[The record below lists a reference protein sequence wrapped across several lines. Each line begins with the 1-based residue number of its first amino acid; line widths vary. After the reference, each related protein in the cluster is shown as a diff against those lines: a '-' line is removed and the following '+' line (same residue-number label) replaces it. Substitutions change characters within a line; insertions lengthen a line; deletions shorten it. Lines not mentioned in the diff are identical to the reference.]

1 MRCTTTTQVL
11 ITQKCKLVTG
21 DVGEAFRLPLVLI
34 TQKCKLF
41 ESKMNEVFVLEL
53 PLQVEKYQADIL
65 NKRFEQLRQLYNYV
79 QGKLL
84 RQYRYFEQIKE
95 YQACNSI
102 REKKDFFRN
111 HPFHINGV
119 LDKSGELLDITFDEY
134 GILGFVEKIIHK
146 SVGANTTY
154 ADLGFNTL
162 ILDYLSASIWR
173 AWDKKLYDIKSKRV
187 SFKKYGELDSFSTR
201 KKLVRGKHYFSGIEL
216 YLDTMELAI
225 KMNGKVGKE
234 SKFITLKMLHNPKH
248 AEYEMWALKG
258 GVDSVKVVKVVR
270 RLVRCQYKYYVQLT
284 IEGEKPQKG
293 RTLGKGN
300 VGIDLGPTTVAVS
313 GEHVVS
319 IDKLASKCDNIQEEI
334 TRLSRK
340 IDRSRRANNPQ
351 NFNEDGTIKR
361 GIKLVWNDSKRYKE
375 LRQELAEL
383 RRKQAAIRKQQHI
396 DRANALLKEG
406 DTFIVENNQI
416 SGWTTRG
423 KETKVNEKT
432 GKIQKK
438 KRFGKSVANHAPS
451 MFVSILE
458 NKVKSLGGEVVKV
471 DTKNAASQYDFTDGS
486 FTKHE
491 LKERN
496 VTLSNGDIHQRDML
510 AAFNLQHLKYDE
522 AEVKQYDTEAM
533 TADYERFCQLEQ
545 EEIQRYKNKE
555 KKDDRGTIGAEKL

>member
-1 MRCTTTTQVL
+1 
-11 ITQKCKLVTG
+11 
-21 DVGEAFRLPLVLI
+21 
-34 TQKCKLF
+34 
-41 ESKMNEVFVLEL
+41 MNEVFVLEL

-65 NKRFEQLRQLYNYV
+65 NKRYEQLRQLYNYV

-84 RQYRYFEQIKE
+84 RQYRYFEQMKKFQECKTFKSKREFIK
-95 YQACNSI
+95 S
-102 REKKDFFRN
+102 
-111 HPFHINGV
+111 HPFQIKGV
-119 LDKSGELLDITFDEY
+119 LGRNKELLDIFFDEY
-134 GILGFVEKIIHK
+134 GILGLVTKLGQKPIGSGK
-146 SVGANTTY
+146 TYTDVGISSTILAN
-154 ADLGFNTL
+154 
-162 ILDYLSASIWR
+162 LSDNIWSS
-173 AWDKKLYDIKSKRV
+173 WNKKLYDYHADRI
-187 SFKKYGELDSFSTR
+187 SFKKYGGLNTFGSRKIVQKKDNEVKEYFPGMVLHLDRMEIDIKTNGALG
-201 KKLVRGKHYFSGIEL
+201 KKA
-216 YLDTMELAI
+216 T
-225 KMNGKVGKE
+225 
-234 SKFITLKMLHNPKH
+234 FITLPILHNPKH
-248 AEYEMWALKG
+248 ADYEMMALAG
-258 GVDSVKVVKVVR
+258 GSRSIKVLTVVR
-270 RLVRCQYKYYVQLT
+270 RLVRGQFKYYLQLT

-313 GEHVVS
+313 GENVVS

-375 LRQELAEL
+375 LRRELAEL

-396 DRANALLKEG
+396 ERANALLKEG
-406 DTFIVENNQI
+406 DTFVVENNQI
-416 SGWTTRG
+416 SGWTTRA

-496 VTLSNGDIHQRDML
+496 VTLSNGDTHQRDML
-510 AAFNLQHLKYDE
+510 AAFNLQHLKLDE
-522 AEVKQYDTEAM
+522 AKTKQYDTKAM
-533 TADYERFCQLEQ
+533 AADYERFCQLEH
-545 EEIQRYKNKE
+545 EEIQRYKDKE
-555 KKDDRGTIGAEKL
+555 KKDDRATIGAEKL

>member
-1 MRCTTTTQVL
+1 
-11 ITQKCKLVTG
+11 
-21 DVGEAFRLPLVLI
+21 
-34 TQKCKLF
+34 
-41 ESKMNEVFVLEL
+41 MNEVFVLEL

-65 NKRFEQLRQLYNYV
+65 NKRYEQLRQLYNYV

-84 RQYRYFEQIKE
+84 RQYRYFEQMKE
-95 YQACNSI
+95 YQACKTI
-102 REKKDFFRN
+102 KEERDFFKS
-111 HPFHINGV
+111 HPFQ
-119 LDKSGELLDITFDEY
+119 ITEILKGSKTPFTVSFDEY
-134 GILGFVEKIIHK
+134 SIKGFVEKLAQK
-146 SVGANTTY
+146 PVGSNMTY
-154 ADLGFNTL
+154 ADLGFTTY
-162 ILDYLSASIWR
+162 ILDHLGASIWA
-173 AWDKKLYDIKSKRV
+173 AWDKKLYDFKAKRI
-187 SFKKYGELDSFSTR
+187 SFKKYGELDSFSSRR
-201 KKLVRGKHYFSGIEL
+201 KVVGGKVYFSGMEL
-216 YLDTMELAI
+216 HFDTMELAI
-225 KMNGKVGKE
+225 KMNGKQGKNAE
-234 SKFITLKMLHNPKH
+234 FITLKMLHNPKH
-248 AEYEMWALKG
+248 ADYEMWALKG

-270 RLVRCQYKYYVQLT
+270 RLVRSQYKYYVQLT
-284 IEGEKPQKG
+284 VEGEKPQKG

-313 GEHVVS
+313 GEHIVS

-375 LRQELAEL
+375 LRRELAEL

-416 SGWTTRG
+416 SGWTTRA
-423 KETKVNEKT
+423 KETKVSEKT

-458 NKVKSLGGEVVKV
+458 NKVKSLGGRFERVS
-471 DTKNAASQYDFTDGS
+471 TQNAASQYDFTTDTFKTGEE
-486 FTKHE
+486 KHK
-491 LKERN
+491 LNERAI
-496 VTLSNGDIHQRDML
+496 TLSNGDTHQRDML

-522 AEVKQYDTEAM
+522 KDAKQYDTEAM

-545 EEIQRYKNKE
+545 EEILRYKNKV

>member
-1 MRCTTTTQVL
+1 
-11 ITQKCKLVTG
+11 
-21 DVGEAFRLPLVLI
+21 
-34 TQKCKLF
+34 
-41 ESKMNEVFVLEL
+41 MNEIFVLEL

-65 NKRFEQLRQLYNYV
+65 NKRYEQLRQLYNYV

-84 RQYRYFEQIKE
+84 RQYRYFEQMKDYQECKTFKAKREFIK
-95 YQACNSI
+95 A
-102 REKKDFFRN
+102 
-111 HPFHINGV
+111 HPFQINGV
-119 LDKSGELLDITFDEY
+119 LGRNKELLDIFFDEY
-134 GILGFVEKIIHK
+134 GILGLVTKLGQKPIGSGK
-146 SVGANTTY
+146 TYTDVGISSTILAN
-154 ADLGFNTL
+154 
-162 ILDYLSASIWR
+162 LSDNIWSS
-173 AWDKKLYDIKSKRV
+173 WNKKLYDYHTDRI
-187 SFKKYGELDSFSTR
+187 SFKKFGELNTFGSGKIVQ
-201 KKLVRGKHYFSGIEL
+201 KKDNDVKEYFPGMVLHLDKMEIDIKTNGGLGKNA
-216 YLDTMELAI
+216 T
-225 KMNGKVGKE
+225 
-234 SKFITLKMLHNPKH
+234 FITLPILHNPQH
-248 AEYEMWALKG
+248 ADYEMMALKG
-258 GVDSVKVVKVVR
+258 GTRSIKVLTVVR
-270 RLVRCQYKYYVQLT
+270 RLVRGKYKYYLQMS

-313 GEHVVS
+313 GENVVS

-351 NFNEDGTIKR
+351 NFNDDGTIKR
-361 GIKLVWNDSKRYKE
+361 GIKLVWSDSKRYKE

-396 DRANALLKEG
+396 DRANVLLKEG

-416 SGWTTRG
+416 SSWTTRA
-423 KETKVNEKT
+423 KETKLNEKT

-471 DTKNAASQYDFTDGS
+471 DTKNAASQYDFTDNS

-496 VTLSNGDIHQRDML
+496 VTLSNGDTHQRDML
-510 AAFNLQHLKYDE
+510 AAFNLQHLKYDK
-522 AEVKQYDTEAM
+522 AETKQYDTEAM
-533 TADYERFCQLEQ
+533 AADYERFCQLEQ
-545 EEIQRYKNKE
+545 EEILRYKNKE
-555 KKDDRGTIGAEKL
+555 KKDDRSTIGAEDL

>member
-1 MRCTTTTQVL
+1 
-11 ITQKCKLVTG
+11 
-21 DVGEAFRLPLVLI
+21 
-34 TQKCKLF
+34 
-41 ESKMNEVFVLEL
+41 MNEVFVLEL

-65 NKRFEQLRQLYNYV
+65 NKRYEQLRQLYNYV

-84 RQYRYFEQIKE
+84 RQYRYFEQMKE
-95 YQACNSI
+95 YQACEKI
-102 REKKDFFRN
+102 REKKDFFKS
-111 HPFHINGV
+111 HPFQINEILNGNKTPFKV
-119 LDKSGELLDITFDEY
+119 FFEEY
-134 GILGFVEKIIHK
+134 SIKGFIEKLVQK
-146 SVGANTTY
+146 SVDPNMTY
-154 ADLGFNTL
+154 ADLGFTTNIFDHL
-162 ILDYLSASIWR
+162 GASIWA
-173 AWDKKLYDIKSKRV
+173 AWDKKLYDFKAKRI
-187 SFKKYGELDSFSTR
+187 SFKKYGELDSFSSRR
-201 KKLVRGKHYFSGIEL
+201 KVVGGKVYFSGMEL

-225 KMNGKVGKE
+225 KMNGKQGNNA
-234 SKFITLKMLHNPKH
+234 KFITLKMLHNPKH

-258 GVDSVKVVKVVR
+258 GLESVKVVKVIR
-270 RLVRCQYKYYVQLT
+270 RLVRSQYKYYVQLT

-313 GEHVVS
+313 GENIVS
-319 IDKLASKCDNIQEEI
+319 IDKLAAKCDNIQDEI

-361 GIKLVWNDSKRYKE
+361 GVKLVWNDSKRYKE
-375 LRQELAEL
+375 LRRELAEL

-416 SGWTTRG
+416 SSWTTRA

-432 GKIQKK
+432 GRIQKK
-438 KRFGKSVANHAPS
+438 KRFGKSIANHAPA

-471 DTKNAASQYDFTDGS
+471 DTKNAASQYDFTS
-486 FTKHE
+486 NNFTKHE

-496 VTLSNGDIHQRDML
+496 VTLSNGDTHQRDML
-510 AAFNLQHLKYDE
+510 AAFNLQHLKLDE
-522 AEVKQYDTEAM
+522 TKQYDTEAM
-533 TADYERFCQLEQ
+533 AADYEQFCKLER
-545 EEIQRYKNKE
+545 EEILRYKNKE
-555 KKDDRGTIGAEKL
+555 KKDDRGTIGAKSL